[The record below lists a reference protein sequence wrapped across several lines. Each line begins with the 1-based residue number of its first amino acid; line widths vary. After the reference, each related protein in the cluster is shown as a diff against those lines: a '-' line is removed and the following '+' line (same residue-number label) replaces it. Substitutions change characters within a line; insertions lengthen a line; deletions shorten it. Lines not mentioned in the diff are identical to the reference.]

1 MSGARDLFIALRQG
15 LALSAWRLPRSQPTL
30 SGFGAYLLACA
41 LSLALFFVQDRSLTD
56 PPATLFGNNFHLHA
70 SYFLALLLAAWL
82 AARVLQRPALWL
94 PLATL
99 AVLVGTVWNAISL
112 WILAG
117 WLVAAQDVQRG
128 AWHLLLALGGGIAL
142 YRTIG
147 FLSRASPVPRRI
159 AATLVFALVLAG
171 PWYWQ
176 QEAWFWYPPDEEST
190 DVADASDATGA
201 PDAADA
207 AAPAPAPGATLPADV
222 DVEQL
227 LGEQPGR
234 VRAAV
239 AAVRA
244 QTPGHIDLFTIG
256 FAGDGKERVFR
267 NEVEYFDRLMAGRF
281 DAGRRT
287 LSLVNSPD
295 TVDSLPLATMRN
307 LREALA
313 GIGARMDPDEDV
325 LLLFLTSH
333 GSQDH
338 RLYVGLDPLPLHQ
351 ISPEDLRGALDA
363 AHIGWRVV
371 VVSACY
377 SGGFVDALRDEHTLV
392 ITAARA
398 DRTSF
403 GCGSD
408 SSITWFGK
416 AFLAQA
422 LNQTTDFEQGFQLAN
437 HQIREWELRDG
448 ETPSVPQIAEGW
460 AIRKHLADWRK
471 SLPDAP
477 PIPFAP

>member
-1 MSGARDLFIALRQG
+1 MSGAREFFHALRQG

-30 SGFGAYLLACA
+30 AGFGAFVLACA
-41 LSLALFFVQDRSLTD
+41 LSLALFFVQDRSLTVA
-56 PPATLFGNNFHLHA
+56 PATLFGNNFHQHA
-70 SYFLALLLAAWL
+70 SYFLAVLLAAWL
-82 AARVLQRPALWL
+82 ASRILQRPALWL

-99 AVLVGTVWNAISL
+99 AVLVGTLWNAIANWVL
-112 WILAG
+112 VG
-117 WLVAAQDVQRG
+117 WLVDAEDVQRG
-128 AWHLLLALGGGIAL
+128 AWHLLLALGGLIAL
-142 YRTIG
+142 YRTIV
-147 FLSRASPVPRRI
+147 FLSRASTVPRQI
-159 AATLVFALVLAG
+159 AATVAFALVLAG

-176 QEAWFWYPPDEEST
+176 QEAWFWYPPEDKAQ
-190 DVADASDATGA
+190 DVADA
-201 PDAADA
+201 PDAAEAPDGA
-207 AAPAPAPGATLPADV
+207 DTPPPAPTPGTTLGANV
-222 DVEQL
+222 DIEQL
-227 LGEQPGR
+227 LGEQPAR

-239 AAVRA
+239 EAVRA
-244 QTPGHIDLFTIG
+244 QTPGRIDLFTIG

-281 DAGRRT
+281 DAARRT
-287 LSLVNSPD
+287 LSLVNSPG
-295 TVDSLPLATMRN
+295 TIDSLPLATMRN

-313 GIGARMDPDEDV
+313 GVGARMDPAEDV

-377 SGGFVDALRDEHTLV
+377 SGGFVDALRDDHTLV

-403 GCGSD
+403 GCGND
-408 SSITWFGK
+408 SKITWFGK
-416 AFLAQA
+416 AFLADA

-448 ETPSVPQIAEGW
+448 ETPSVPQMAGGW

-477 PIPFAP
+477 PIPFVP

>member
-1 MSGARDLFIALRQG
+1 MSMWRDLFGTLRQG
-15 LALSAWRLPRSQPTL
+15 LSLSAWRLPRSQPTL
-30 SGFGAYLLACA
+30 AGFGAFVLACT
-41 LSLALFFVQDRSLTD
+41 LSLAVFFAQDRSLTN
-56 PPATLFGNNFHLHA
+56 PPASLFGNNFHAHA
-70 SYFLALLLAAWL
+70 SYFLAVLLAAWL
-82 AARVLQRPALWL
+82 ATQILQRPALWL

-99 AVLVGTVWNAISL
+99 AVLVGTIWNALAL
-112 WILAG
+112 WVLDGWLAG
-117 WLVAAQDVQRG
+117 GEEVQRG
-128 AWHLLLALGGGIAL
+128 AWHLLLALGGFIAV
-142 YRTIG
+142 YRTIA
-147 FLSRASPVPRRI
+147 FLSRASPAPRRL
-159 AATLVFALVLAG
+159 AASLVFALVLAG

-176 QEAWFWYPPDEEST
+176 QEAWFWYPPEDE
-190 DVADASDATGA
+190 ATAIAGA
-201 PDAADA
+201 PDADA
-207 AAPAPAPGATLPADV
+207 PEPAPAPAPGTTLGAGV

-227 LGEQPGR
+227 LGDQPAR

-239 AAVRA
+239 EAVRA
-244 QTPGHIDLFTIG
+244 QTPGRIDLFTIG

-281 DAGRRT
+281 DAGQRT

-295 TVDSLPLATMRN
+295 TIARYPLATMRN

-313 GIGARMDPDEDV
+313 GVGARMDPDEDV

-333 GSQDH
+333 GSKDH
-338 RLYVGLDPLPLHQ
+338 RLYVGLDALPLHQ

-377 SGGFVDALRDEHTLV
+377 SGGFIDALRDDHTLV

-403 GCGSD
+403 GCGND
-408 SSITWFGK
+408 SKITWFGK
-416 AFLAQA
+416 AFLADA
-422 LNQTTDFEQGFQLAN
+422 LNQTTDFEQGFQLAD
-437 HQIREWELRDG
+437 HKIREWELRDG
-448 ETPSVPQIAEGW
+448 ETPSVPQMAGGW

-471 SLPDAP
+471 SLPDPP